1 MGSTKELFEGAEIVF
16 DAAKKLTYVSKL
28 GSGGTGD
35 THLFFDKTTDIYFAV
50 KKYSPK
56 DLDMVDEYYK
66 RFVDEIKI
74 LFRIAHPNIVR
85 IYNYYLYPEVKL
97 GYLQMEYIDG
107 QTIDKFKPDNIKGWN
122 EIFIEAINIFSYLE
136 YIGVLHR
143 DIRPANFMITKDNS
157 LKLIDFGFG
166 KKVDGSK
173 YESNS
178 ILLNWPVTKDPEEI
192 VIEQNYDFRTEIYYL
207 GNMFKNLIKEYDDF
221 SFFPIISKMCE
232 IATDSRYQSF
242 EEIKAE
248 ISTSLFSEIQFS
260 NTDKEVYRKFA
271 DALSSHV
278 VKFHEKPSFFSES
291 KVVIDRLS
299 SVIKNNALEVTIKG
313 NQNLISCFITDK
325 TNFTY
330 KPTDNIELSLVQDF
344 YKLLIKVSN
353 EQKSII
359 ISNICNRLK
368 TIKVEYEFNE
378 ELPF

>member
-16 DAAKKLTYVSKL
+16 DVAKRLTYIRKL

-35 THLFFDKTTDIYFAV
+35 THLFFDETTDIYFAV

-66 RFVDEIKI
+66 RFVEEIKI

-85 IYNYYLYPEVKL
+85 IYNYYLYPEVKC

-107 QTIDKFKPDNIKGWN
+107 QTIDKFKPDDIKGWN
-122 EIFIEAINIFSYLE
+122 EIFIEAINVFSYLE

-166 KKVDGSK
+166 KKVDSSK

-192 VIEQNYDFRTEIYYL
+192 VIEQKYDFRTEIYYL
-207 GNMFKNLIKEYDDF
+207 GNMFKNLIRDDDDF
-221 SFFPIISKMCE
+221 SFFSIINKMCE
-232 IATDSRYQSF
+232 ITTNSRYQSF

-248 ISTSLFSEIQFS
+248 ISTSLFSEIKFS
-260 NTDKEVYRKFA
+260 SLDKQVYRKFA

-278 VKFHEKPSFFSES
+278 VKFHEKPNFFTES
-291 KVVIDRLS
+291 KVVIEKLS

-313 NQNLISCFITDK
+313 NQNLISCFVTDK

-330 KPTDNIELSLVQDF
+330 NTTDNIELSLVHDF

-353 EQKSII
+353 DQKNII
-359 ISNICNRLK
+359 ISNICKRLK
-368 TIKVEYEFNE
+368 TIKIEYEYDE